1 MKAKT
6 VTAFVTGLKEVGINY
21 VTSLPC
27 TTFRDTI
34 PAIVNDP
41 QFVHVPVADENN
53 GVGIC
58 TGA

>member
-6 VTAFVTGLKEVGINY
+6 VTVFVPGLKEAGINY

-27 TTFRDTI
+27 TAFRETI

-41 QFVHVPVADENN
+41 QSVHVPVADEND

-58 TGA
+58 AGA